1 MKRFLILAIVF
12 CMAMGSVAY
21 AAEEAVGFK
30 GINLGADISEME
42 KDSRYKCHPDP
53 NNPWHDSAC
62 SLNYKEK
69 ETIAGASIIS
79 PSPSLDYF
87 ANKLWQISIRF
98 DSDDFQTVID
108 SLTTKYGKG
117 KITKEKVQNKLGA
130 TFVNEIVTWKKGTS
144 NIVAKKFASNLDK
157 SSLRFYT
164 DSGNSISKSRWK
176 AKDSSKANDL

>member
-1 MKRFLILAIVF
+1 MKRFLVLAIVV
-12 CMAMGSVAY
+12 CVTMCSVAY
-21 AAEEAVGFK
+21 AADEAVGFK
-30 GINLGADISEME
+30 GINLGSDISEME

-53 NNPWHDSAC
+53 NNAWHDSAC
-62 SLNYKEK
+62 RLDSKEK
-69 ETIAGASIIS
+69 ETIAGSPIS
-79 PSPSLDYF
+79 SPTLDYF

-108 SLTTKYGKG
+108 SLKTKYGKG

-164 DSGNSISKSRWK
+164 DSDRKSVV
-176 AKDSSKANDL
+176 